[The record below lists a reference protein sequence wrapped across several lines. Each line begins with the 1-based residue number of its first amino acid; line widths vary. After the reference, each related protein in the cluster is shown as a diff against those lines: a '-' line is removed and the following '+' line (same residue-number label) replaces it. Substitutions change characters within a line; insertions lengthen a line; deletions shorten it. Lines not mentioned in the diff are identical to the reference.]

1 MNHWDR
7 ETYSLKLEYN
17 KEQGEQ
23 NGDNWQG
30 REYFSVKWRRLLH
43 ELWSVLFPIVKD
55 YKYGDL

>member
-7 ETYSLKLEYN
+7 ETYSFKLEYN

-30 REYFSVKWRRLLH
+30 REYFSVLWRRLRH
-43 ELWSVLFPIVKD
+43 QLWSVLFPIVKD